1 MAKGDDITGE
11 GDFECDKCGRTFK
24 HGAWYT
30 KHAVG
35 CKGLVATA
43 GRIAST
49 GPRSRA
55 VAVVSRK
62 RPASPRRQPRERKVV
77 ARQVTPPGVGAIA
90 TAATD
95 KAIEVALAGLRERRD
110 RITAAIATL
119 EALAT

>member
-49 GPRSRA
+49 EPRSRA

-77 ARQVTPPGVGAIA
+77 TPPGVGAIA

-95 KAIEVALAGLRERRD
+95 KAIEVVLAGLRERRD
-110 RITAAIATL
+110 RITAAIGTF